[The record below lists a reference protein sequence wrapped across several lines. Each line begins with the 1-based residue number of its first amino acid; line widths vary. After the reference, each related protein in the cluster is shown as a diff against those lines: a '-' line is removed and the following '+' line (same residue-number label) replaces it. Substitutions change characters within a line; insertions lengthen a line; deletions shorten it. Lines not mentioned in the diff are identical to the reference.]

1 VCGRRVDLD
10 VEFREDTLA
19 GRSAL
24 PALCGVCAP
33 PTESPD
39 PAGAKE
45 SLAVD

>member
-1 VCGRRVDLD
+1 VDLD
-10 VEFREDTLA
+10 VEFREDKLA

-24 PALCGVCAP
+24 KALCGVGA
-33 PTESPD
+33 PTEPPD